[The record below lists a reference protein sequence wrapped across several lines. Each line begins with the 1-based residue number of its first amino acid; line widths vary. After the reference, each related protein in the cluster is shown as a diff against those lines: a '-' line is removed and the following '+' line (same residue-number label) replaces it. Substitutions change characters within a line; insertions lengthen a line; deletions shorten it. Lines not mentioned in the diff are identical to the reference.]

1 MRKKISRENQRSA
14 SDNFDLKFGR
24 GGLLDIEFMLQY
36 LILRWA
42 NQHPQ
47 LVEET
52 ESEALMHALVET
64 KILNAMDGELLVEIL
79 GKYLRTQNLL
89 KLQEKSTLIPEEQF
103 VSERKWISQLWQ
115 DFLEYNE

>member
-1 MRKKISRENQRSA
+1 MRKRINRENRRST
-14 SDNFDLKFGR
+14 NNTFDLKFGR

-64 KILNAMDGELLVEIL
+64 KILNATDGQLLGEIL
-79 GKYLRTQNLL
+79 DKYLRTENLL
-89 KLQEKSTLIPEEQF
+89 KLQEKSTLVPEEQF
-103 VSERKWISQLWQ
+103 VSERKWITQLWQ
-115 DFLEYNE
+115 RFLEYSE